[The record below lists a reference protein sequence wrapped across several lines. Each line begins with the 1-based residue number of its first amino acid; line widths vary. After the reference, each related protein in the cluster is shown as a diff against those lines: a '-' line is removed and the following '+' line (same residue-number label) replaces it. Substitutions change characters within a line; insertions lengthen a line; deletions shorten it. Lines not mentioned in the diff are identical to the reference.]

1 MTEAIGGTTARA
13 LGLRWPKFL
22 PKPIVTILVLLLLV
36 LMVPPVVYLVQ
47 VSLHTSRIDGSLGDF
62 TTRHY
67 SGIFYNPRFL
77 NNLLNTCIFAGG
89 SAVVAIVLGAIQAW
103 IVERTDTPFRQFTFL
118 TAILSLSMPQV
129 LYTIGWLLLLGKS
142 GPLNDLLRIY
152 TGEQDAA
159 FNVYSMTG
167 MILVEGLTWSPLSF
181 LLLSSVFRS
190 VDASFEE
197 AAMMS
202 GSSIIQTLRRVT
214 LPLATPALLAL
225 LLLIVIRCFEAF
237 EIPALVG
244 SPGRVRVITTDIYD
258 AVHKTIPANY
268 GQAGAFSVMLFVIVV
283 FLLQLY
289 HRLNRHAERYQTITG
304 KGFRPRVMRLGRLRY
319 FTAGVLILFFAM
331 LIVLPIGIILLAS
344 LQGFYERVSLAAFT
358 NMTLENYRHVF
369 KSESFRDS
377 IGNTLILGSATA
389 TAVCCLTAI
398 LAWLVVRRQRGA
410 WLLDQLAMVPLVFP
424 ALVLGLAFMQI
435 YLNLPFAFYGTLASV
450 IFASMVRYLPYGMRY
465 SYAGVLQIHKE
476 IEEAASVAGAN
487 AFTVFRRIVLP
498 LIGPALLTCWLFVFL
513 LSVRAVSMA
522 ILLVGPN
529 SQIIAVSLFD
539 LWVNGQTAELAAM
552 GFTWML
558 LMTAVSTVFYL
569 AARRFGLAVH

>member
-1 MTEAIGGTTARA
+1 MTEVIGSSTFRV

-22 PKPIVTILVLLLLV
+22 PMPLVTFLVVLLLI
-36 LMVPPVVYLVQ
+36 LMLPPVVYLVQ
-47 VSLHTSRIDGSLGDF
+47 VSLHTSKIDGSLGDF
-62 TTRHY
+62 TARNY
-67 SGIFYNPRFL
+67 SAIFYNPRFF
-77 NNLLNTCIFAGG
+77 NNLVNTCIFAGG
-89 SAVVAIVLGAIQAW
+89 SALLAIVLGAIQAW
-103 IVERTDTPFRQFTFL
+103 IVERTDTPLRQFTFL

-142 GPLNDLLRIY
+142 GPFNDLLRLY
-152 TGEQDAA
+152 TGEQDAP
-159 FNVYSMTG
+159 FNVYSMAG

-202 GSSIIQTLRRVT
+202 GSSIGQTLRRVT

-268 GQAGAFSVMLFVIVV
+268 GQAGAFSVMLFAIVV
-283 FLLQLY
+283 LLLQFY

-319 FTAGVLILFFAM
+319 ATAGVLVLFFIM
-331 LIVLPIGIILLAS
+331 LIALPVGIILLAS

-358 NMTLENYRHVF
+358 NTTLENYRQVF
-369 KSESFRDS
+369 RSQSFRES

-389 TAVCCLTAI
+389 TAVCCLTAV

-435 YLNLPFAFYGTLASV
+435 YLNLPFVFYGTLASV

-476 IEEAASVAGAN
+476 LEEAASVAGASS
-487 AFTVFRRIVLP
+487 FTAFRRIVLP

-529 SQIIAVSLFD
+529 SQIVAVSLFD

-558 LMTAVSTVFYL
+558 FMTAVSTVFYMT
-569 AARRFGLAVH
+569 ARRFGLAVH